1 MSRHGQ
7 KDFAIKQ
14 VCTVMFLLL
23 VTCLTVACG
32 SNRQLRSIT
41 INAAVN
47 GEQIQF
53 TATGTF
59 SASPTSVT
67 PLPVSWSYAPP
78 PGQYNLTTVPFSF
91 DCAHPESPG
100 PIVAMAPQDPDAP
113 SSGSISATKMVSASG
128 PIPCP

>member
-1 MSRHGQ
+1 MSRHDQ
-7 KDFAIKQ
+7 KDFAMNK
-14 VCTVMFLLL
+14 VCTVIFLLL
-23 VTCLTVACG
+23 VTCLTLACG

-59 SASPTSVT
+59 SASPTSVS

-78 PGQYNLTTVPFSF
+78 PSQYELTTVPFSF

-100 PIVAMAPQDPDAP
+100 PIVAMAPADAHAP
-113 SSGSISATKMVSASG
+113 SSGSTSGTKMVSASAS
-128 PIPCP
+128 IPCP